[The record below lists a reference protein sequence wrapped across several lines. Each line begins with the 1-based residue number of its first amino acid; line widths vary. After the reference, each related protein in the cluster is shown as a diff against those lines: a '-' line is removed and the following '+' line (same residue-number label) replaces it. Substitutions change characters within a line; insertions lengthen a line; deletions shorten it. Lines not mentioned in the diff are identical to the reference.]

1 MLELF
6 TSFDIFDI
14 LITIF
19 NGVLCFFGYKI
30 TKKTPEQKKS
40 EKINKNLARLD
51 KIKSNLENLEKNE
64 VSSEN
69 KEV

>member
-40 EKINKNLARLD
+40 EKINKNLAKLD

-64 VSSEN
+64 ISSEN